1 MMNERRFIYITDA
14 QERSDRL
21 ADNTNSTVWALAVAG
36 TRSARVHGGGR
47 EMAARSWRCQRRCG
61 GTECLEANGRRG
73 GSSDGA
79 DRLDERREL
88 HARLLVVARFA
99 VDRRPFAARRVLRHV
114 HAPVLRVR
122 ELAVSRITGW

>member
-1 MMNERRFIYITDA
+1 MMNERRFIYINGRRTHGA
-14 QERSDRL
+14 ERPARRQHDQHG
-21 ADNTNSTVWALAVAG
+21 VG
-36 TRSARVHGGGR
+36 TGGGGDSGR
-47 EMAARSWRCQRRCG
+47 AGARRGQGDGGTVMALPEEVWRW
-61 GTECLEANGRRG
+61 TECLEANGRRG

-122 ELAVSRITGW
+122 ELHL